1 MEKYLKEIIS
11 QKGLSE
17 AYKECIHMIESLM
30 NTASC
35 YKSDTEKLKTI
46 KSLIEPLSRVFERLF
61 AIFVLSCDV

>member
-30 NTASC
+30 NTASY

-46 KSLIEPLSRVFERLF
+46 KSLIGIIEEAEIESIYK
-61 AIFVLSCDV
+61 A

>member
-46 KSLIEPLSRVFERLF
+46 KASSE
-61 AIFVLSCDV
+61 

>member
-30 NTASC
+30 NTASDW
-35 YKSDTEKLKTI
+35 KSDSEKLSNI
-46 KSLIEPLSRVFERLF
+46 KSLIGIIEEAEIESIYKP
-61 AIFVLSCDV
+61 

>member
-1 MEKYLKEIIS
+1 MEKYLKDIFS

-46 KSLIEPLSRVFERLF
+46 KSLIGIIEEAEIESIYK
-61 AIFVLSCDV
+61 A

>member
-1 MEKYLKEIIS
+1 MEKYLTEIIS

-46 KSLIEPLSRVFERLF
+46 KSLIGIIEEAEIESIYK
-61 AIFVLSCDV
+61 A

>member
-17 AYKECIHMIESLM
+17 AYKEYIHMIESLM

-46 KSLIEPLSRVFERLF
+46 KSLIGIIEEAEIESIYK
-61 AIFVLSCDV
+61 A

>member
-46 KSLIEPLSRVFERLF
+46 KSLVEIIEEAEIESIYK
-61 AIFVLSCDV
+61 A